1 MVRKIGGFHHLRGPH
16 RGIRIRRGNP
26 VAVTQ
31 TIEIVEGGSCDLRH
45 GELLDRF
52 LGRHGFASDKG
63 RARPAVERQHSF
75 IRWMSSHGG
84 EEPYR
89 NECIMMR
96 FIDDF
101 RPRLDLLGRG
111 DRRGEREN
119 ANQNR

>member
-1 MVRKIGGFHHLRGPH
+1 M
-16 RGIRIRRGNP
+16 
-26 VAVTQ
+26 
-31 TIEIVEGGSCDLRH
+31 
-45 GELLDRF
+45 
-52 LGRHGFASDKG
+52 
-63 RARPAVERQHSF
+63 ERQHSF

-89 NECIMMR
+89 NGCIMMR

-101 RPRLDLLGRG
+101 RPRLDLLGDG